1 MDGRANRLVDLG
13 GIRLNCREWGHGPV
27 KVLFVHGN
35 LASADWFE
43 LAATRLPARFRVV
56 GVDWRGCGGSDKPE
70 PSAGFANYAPE
81 RHAADMLA
89 VLDALRIEHCHL
101 ATHSTGG
108 LIAFHMLLAEPQR
121 FGRVLALDPACPSG
135 IPFPPGSRA
144 VFESLKASRR
154 NTHKALA
161 LAACTLFRPESL
173 VGGADPAFAENV
185 TKQQRDLFARLVD
198 QALAVSDGIRLGTP
212 FHLNAAWESGVLRAR
227 QPDIPHPHQV
237 LWGALDAF
245 IPRTEL
251 EEMTRRMP
259 DCRLDIIP
267 SAGHSLI
274 IEQPDTYAARF
285 TEFLSDQT

>member
-1 MDGRANRLVDLG
+1 MTKALGRRIDIG
-13 GIRLNCREWGHGPV
+13 GIRLNCREWGRGPV
-27 KVLFVHGN
+27 TVLFIHGN
-35 LASADWFE
+35 LASADWFD
-43 LAATRLPARFRVV
+43 LAAARLPERFRVV

-70 PSAGFANYAPE
+70 PSADFANYALE

-89 VLDALRIEHCHL
+89 VLDALQIERCHL

-108 LIAFHMLLAEPQR
+108 LIAVHMLLAEPER
-121 FGRVLALDPACPSG
+121 FGRVLALDPTCPSG

-154 NTHKALA
+154 NTRKALA

-173 VGGADPAFAENV
+173 DAGAEPAFAEHV
-185 TKQQRDLFARLVD
+185 TEEQQDLFEHLVD
-198 QALAVSDGIRLGTP
+198 QAFAISDGVRLGTP
-212 FHLNAAWESGVLRAR
+212 LHLNAAWESGALRAR
-227 QPDIPHPHQV
+227 QPGIPHPHRV

-245 IPRTEL
+245 IPRTEM

-267 SAGHSLI
+267 NVGHSLI
-274 IEQPDTYAARF
+274 IERPDLYATRF
-285 TEFLSDQT
+285 IDFFTA